1 MANIN
6 RRKVLKGIS
15 ASAAAAIAPFSLQAA
30 KLNKDAHQHIAVYIN
45 ANHGHFK
52 NSTSNEIINTSN
64 KPIVLNTQ
72 EPIAYKQANGKSVTL
87 YVNSSDEQYTLQP
100 GERLPYYAKAT
111 LIDSPQNL
119 NAISKVASDSIAIA

>member
-15 ASAAAAIAPFSLQAA
+15 ASAAAAMVPFGLQAEEQKTA
-30 KLNKDAHQHIAVYIN
+30 NQHIAIYIN
-45 ANHGHFK
+45 AKHGHFK
-52 NSTSNEIINTSN
+52 NSTSNEIVNTSN

-72 EPIAYKQANGKSVTL
+72 EPIAYKQTNGKSVTL
-87 YVNSSDEQYTLQP
+87 YVNSSEEQYILQP

-119 NAISKVASDSIAIA
+119 NAISKLTDDSITIV

>member
-6 RRKVLKGIS
+6 RRKILKGIS
-15 ASAAAAIAPFSLQAA
+15 ASAAAAITPFSLQAA
-30 KLNKDAHQHIAVYIN
+30 KPHYAHQHIAIYIN

-64 KPIVLNTQ
+64 RPIILNTQ
-72 EPIAYKQANGKSVTL
+72 QPIIYKETNGKRVTL
-87 YVNSSDEQYTLQP
+87 YVNSSDQQYTLQP

-111 LIDSPQNL
+111 LTDSPQNL
-119 NAISKVASDSIAIA
+119 SAQSKLSGNSITIV